1 MQRLHLYINY
11 DSCSDFICISTT
23 LHQAKASEAVDYK
36 SLKIK
41 LTCLEKKRKLL
52 HAPNGAESLDRTCA
66 ALTSPTS
73 RAHTGKSLVYV
84 LLSWLLLIAM
94 QYIPTMAPRIIDDE
108 LIDDSVDENLIVGL
122 KEPLSLKKRFL
133 YRLGHLLGTNVEVF
147 ETENV
152 LVIYISPCSVPQ
164 NKHQAGAVKD
174 RNSSLRQFSADLQDT
189 LSKLVRSEDGK

>member
-1 MQRLHLYINY
+1 
-11 DSCSDFICISTT
+11 
-23 LHQAKASEAVDYK
+23 
-36 SLKIK
+36 
-41 LTCLEKKRKLL
+41 
-52 HAPNGAESLDRTCA
+52 
-66 ALTSPTS
+66 
-73 RAHTGKSLVYV
+73 
-84 LLSWLLLIAM
+84 M

-108 LIDDSVDENLIVGL
+108 LIDDFVNENLIVGL

-152 LVIYISPCSVPQ
+152 LVIYISLCSVPQ
-164 NKHQAGAVKD
+164 NKHQARAVKD